1 MALGKKINTV
11 LKTREI
17 MRVLIADDHH
27 LVRSGIALML
37 NSLPKQQVGF
47 VIDDAEDGREAIR
60 KASRQH
66 FDIILLDYN
75 LCDMNGA
82 EVAKEIL
89 RNNPSAKILAL
100 SNFDE
105 ISYVESMI
113 RAGAKGYIL
122 KNIEPSQLLIAMKTV
137 LSDGMYYSNEIAIK
151 LLNASEKNAL
161 QIKKRKN
168 LVTKREMEVLTHIC
182 MEKTNEQIAEELSV
196 SKRTIDSHRQ
206 NLLMKLGARNTAGL
220 IQAAVRLKLIEP

>member
-1 MALGKKINTV
+1 MASSKRSNTV
-11 LKTREI
+11 SKSKETV
-17 MRVLIADDHH
+17 RVLIVDDHH
-27 LVRSGIALML
+27 LVRSGIAVML
-37 NSLPKQQVGF
+37 NSLPKQTGF
-47 VIDDAEDGREAIR
+47 VIEDAEDGQEAIK
-60 KASRQH
+60 KAAH
-66 FDIILLDYN
+66 YDFDIILLDYN
-75 LCDMNGA
+75 LSDMNGA
-82 EVAKEIL
+82 DVAKEIL
-89 RNNPSAKILAL
+89 LNKPSVKILAL
-100 SNFDE
+100 SNFAE

-137 LSDGMYYSNEIAIK
+137 LADGMYYSNEIAIK
-151 LLNASEKNAL
+151 LLNASEKSAL

-182 MEKTNEQIAEELSV
+182 MEKTNEQIAEELFV